1 MEGDAAHMPHPEFFY
16 TFWSMGQVGSTVLSV
31 WAIADSSWAN

>member
-1 MEGDAAHMPHPEFFY
+1 MEGDAAHMPHPEFFD